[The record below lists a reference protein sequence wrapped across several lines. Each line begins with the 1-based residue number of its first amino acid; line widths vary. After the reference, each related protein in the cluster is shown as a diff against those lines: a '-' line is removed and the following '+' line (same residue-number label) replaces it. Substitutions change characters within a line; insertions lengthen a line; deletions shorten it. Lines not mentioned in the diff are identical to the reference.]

1 MFKVSNGPINTNSP
15 ISSSQSTQSG
25 LVKSI
30 PVKSTSTSASSS
42 PGKQTQT
49 QQPSSPTTSLANG
62 FVSAAIPPIS
72 NTKTGELMI
81 YFIFMNLNSLTFSI
95 LNNRIFLHRK

>member
-30 PVKSTSTSASSS
+30 PVKSTSTSSS

-49 QQPSSPTTSLANG
+49 QQPNSPTTSLANG